1 MDSHGAAAT
10 LITSIPFCS
19 FDIFFSPPGPSL
31 CLHSAISSYHTLY
44 RLLLF
49 SLGLGP
55 QWTTS
60 AHHRLFNLPKPIYSH
75 LYNVFVHFCS
85 FAALLPADLLLLLL
99 LPLTRRLTDLDVLL
113 LFFARKS
120 GATRCFC
127 SPATCK
133 QLITI
138 IVCVF

>member
-19 FDIFFSPPGPSL
+19 FDFFSPPVPPSVSTQP
-31 CLHSAISSYHTLY
+31 SAHITLSTVF
-44 RLLLF
+44 LPF

-60 AHHRLFNLPKPIYSH
+60 AHHRLVNLPKPIYSH

-85 FAALLPADLLLLLL
+85 FAALLPADLLLL
-99 LPLTRRLTDLDVLL
+99 PLTRRLTDLDVLL
-113 LFFARKS
+113 LFSARKS